1 MPLKEQLSNDLKDA
15 MRAGDD
21 VRRDTIR
28 LALSSVH
35 NAEIQAGAELDDDG
49 VLGVLTKE
57 AKQRRE
63 SIEEYG
69 KANRVDLVQ
78 QETEELAII
87 EAYLPKQMTR
97 DEVAA
102 EARAV
107 ISETGAAGP
116 ADKNKVMPA
125 IIARTKGRADGR
137 LVNEVVTELLSG
149 G

>member
-63 SIEEYG
+63 SIEEFQ
-69 KANRVDLVQ
+69 KAGRQDLVDK
-78 QETEELAII
+78 ETAELATLTG
-87 EAYLPKQMTR
+87 YLPAQMDR
-97 DEVAA
+97 EQIVEAA
-102 EARAV
+102 RKAIEEA
-107 ISETGAAGP
+107 GAKGP
-116 ADKNKVMPA
+116 GDIGKVMPKLMA
-125 IIARTKGRADGR
+125 ELRGRVDGR
-137 LVNEVVTELLSG
+137 EANAVVRELLQGS
-149 G
+149 